1 MQCTTCGNEQLVRD
15 GQDWYCGF
23 CHTRTKSEAVVSTTS
38 SLKIKPMNRLM
49 SSVLR
54 LHIEDRVGTG
64 FVISPK
70 GLVLTNQHIVLDQD
84 TITGSFDDSSEKFTL
99 KVLYHGSDEIDLCLL
114 KIVSTN
120 QFNKIP
126 FATHP
131 PLLGEEVS
139 TIGNPRGIGLSVSKG
154 HISRL
159 GDDGDLQL
167 NIQLNPGN
175 SGGPVLNQQGELVG
189 IISFL
194 IEEIQAMSFA
204 IGLPQIEAFIE
215 EAKGGQ

>member
-1 MQCTTCGNEQLVRD
+1 MQCGTCGNEQLARD
-15 GQDWYCGF
+15 GQDWYCEF
-23 CHTRTKSEAVVSTTS
+23 CHTRTRDVAVVATPSPVKS
-38 SLKIKPMNRLM
+38 KPINRLM
-49 SSVLR
+49 GSVLR

-70 GLVLTNQHIVLDQD
+70 GLVLTNQHIVQDQP
-84 TITGSFDDSSEKFTL
+84 TVTGSFDDSTEKYTL
-99 KVLYHGSDEIDLCLL
+99 KVLYQGSDDTDLCLL
-114 KIVSTN
+114 KIISSK
-120 QFNKIP
+120 QFEKIP
-126 FATHP
+126 FATQP
-131 PLLGEEVS
+131 PTLGEEVS

-159 GDDGDLQL
+159 GDEGDLQL
-167 NIQLNPGN
+167 NLQLNPGN